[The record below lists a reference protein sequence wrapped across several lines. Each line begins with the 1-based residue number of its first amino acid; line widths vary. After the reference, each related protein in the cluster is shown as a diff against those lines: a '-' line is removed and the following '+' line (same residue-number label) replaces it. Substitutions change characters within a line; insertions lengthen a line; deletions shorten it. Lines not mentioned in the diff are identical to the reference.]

1 MVHGQI
7 HIHFLVMNLKVYN
20 SRPHL
25 LLLSRGLSAQGLLQ
39 TPGGGHVGKGGG
51 GMEGRGGRFL
61 LPFTEPPPPGPEAG
75 VLGGVWCWK
84 VL

>member
-1 MVHGQI
+1 MAA
-7 HIHFLVMNLKVYN
+7 HIHFIFLMSY
-20 SRPHL
+20 L

-51 GMEGRGGRFL
+51 GMEGRGGKFL
-61 LPFTEPPPPGPEAG
+61 LPFPEPGPEAG
-75 VLGGVWCWK
+75 VVGGVWCWK